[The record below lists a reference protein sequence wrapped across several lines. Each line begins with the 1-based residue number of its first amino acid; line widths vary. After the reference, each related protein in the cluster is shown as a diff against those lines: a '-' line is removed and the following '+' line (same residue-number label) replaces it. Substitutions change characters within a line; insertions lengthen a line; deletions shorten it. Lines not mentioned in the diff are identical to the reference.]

1 MASNKLRTRI
11 TYTSEV
17 VDLMSAADVRSA
29 YTSIRHIAKERLARL
44 VKYNYTDRK
53 AYQDAV
59 RNMASFPAMKG
70 LDDAT
75 IRQLLLDTS
84 RWLRNPMTKA
94 GAVRSRDIELVKTF
108 RSMGYDFVNRQNI
121 NDFLNFLNEHQ
132 EAYQERNYDY
142 HKIAQAYGD
151 MVRLNVPRDY
161 LEEHFEQ
168 FISAQKSIQRL
179 EPTGDP
185 RADSE
190 NLAVA
195 LGVKKKPAPKGG
207 LKYNR
212 KRNYGKR

>member
-44 VKYNYTDRK
+44 VKYNYTDRQ
-53 AYQDAV
+53 AYKDAV
-59 RNMASFPAMKG
+59 LNMASFPAMKG

-84 RWLRNPMTKA
+84 RWLRTPRTKA
-94 GAVRSRDIELVKTF
+94 GAVRSRENQLLKKF
-108 RSMGYDFVNRQNI
+108 RQMGYT
-121 NDFLNFLNEHQ
+121 FLNRENLYDALTFMNELQ
-132 EAYQERNYDY
+132 EAYEDKNWGSP
-142 HKIAQAYGD
+142 KILEAVEQAF
-151 MVRLNVPRDY
+151 RLQVPPEY
-161 LEEHFEQ
+161 LKEHIEDFVKNREK
-168 FISAQKSIQRL
+168 IRKL